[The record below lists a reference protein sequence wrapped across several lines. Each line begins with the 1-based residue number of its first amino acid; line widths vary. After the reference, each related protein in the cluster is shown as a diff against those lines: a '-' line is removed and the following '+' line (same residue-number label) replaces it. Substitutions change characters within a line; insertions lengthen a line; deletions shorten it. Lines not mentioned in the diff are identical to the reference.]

1 MPWINEE
8 QLAAARRVDLLT
20 YLQEREP
27 QELVRSAPGEYRTV
41 SHGSLVIS
49 NGAWYW
55 NRGHFGGVSALDY
68 LVKVRGLSLAEAVE
82 SVSGIRASYPSLS
95 LPVNRP
101 EPKREA
107 KPLILP
113 PQTKY
118 PRQLL
123 AYLQGRGIVADVI
136 RQCLDNG
143 SLYESRH
150 NGEAVCVFVGRDE
163 SGTARFGCMR
173 GINRDLKRDCAGS
186 DKRFSFNMP
195 ATEDDSGALAAFEA
209 PIDVQSHATLYPD
222 WSGHRLS
229 LGGTSDVALRAFL
242 EAHPHINRISLCLD
256 ADEAGRTA
264 ARQITSFLTGDERFA
279 HIAVTTDP
287 PPYGKKDYNEALL
300 HAVSLER
307 AHKPPGHRK
316 EAGFSME

>member
-1 MPWINEE
+1 M
-8 QLAAARRVDLLT
+8 
-20 YLQEREP
+20 
-27 QELVRSAPGEYRTV
+27 RSAPGEYRTV

-55 NRGHFGGVSALDY
+55 NRGQFGGRSALDY
-68 LVKVRGLSLAEAVE
+68 LVKVRGLSLMDAVE
-82 SVSGIRASYPSLS
+82 TVSGIRDSYPSLS

-123 AYLQGRGIVADVI
+123 AYLQGRGIGADVI

-143 SLYESRH
+143 TLYEGRH
-150 NGEAVCVFVGRDE
+150 RGEAVCVFVGRDG

-173 GINRDLKRDCAGS
+173 GINSDLKRDCSGS
-186 DKRFSFNMP
+186 DKCFSFSIL
-195 ATEDDSGALAAFEA
+195 ASDAASGALAAFEA
-209 PIDVQSHATLYPD
+209 PIDALSHATLFPD

-242 EAHPHINRISLCLD
+242 ERHPHISRISLCLD

-264 ARQITSFLTGDERFA
+264 ARQITAFLAGDERLS
-279 HIAVTTDP
+279 HIVVTTDP
-287 PPYGKKDYNEALL
+287 PPYGQKDYNEALL
-300 HAVSLER
+300 HAVRLER
-307 AHKPPGHRK
+307 AHKLPGHRK
-316 EAGFSME
+316 EAGFSIE

>member
-1 MPWINEE
+1 MAWIDKE
-8 QLAAARRVDLLT
+8 QLAEARRVDLLT

-55 NRGHFGGVSALDY
+55 NRGQFGGRSALDY
-68 LVKVRGLSLAEAVE
+68 LVKVRGLSLMDAVE
-82 SVSGIRASYPSLS
+82 TISGIRDSYPSLS

-107 KPLILP
+107 KPLLLP
-113 PQTKY
+113 PQAKY
-118 PRQLL
+118 PKQLL
-123 AYLQGRGIVADVI
+123 SYLQGRGISANVI

-143 SLYESRH
+143 TLYEGRY
-150 NGEAVCVFVGRDE
+150 NGEAVCVFVGKDE
-163 SGTARFGCMR
+163 SSTARFGCMR
-173 GINRDLKRDCAGS
+173 GINSDLKRDCSGS

-195 ATEDDSGALAAFEA
+195 AKDAASGALAAFEA
-209 PIDVQSHATLYPD
+209 PIDALSHAALHPD

-229 LGGTSDVALRAFL
+229 LGGTSNVALRAFL
-242 EAHPHINRISLCLD
+242 ERHPHINRVSLCLD

-264 ARQITSFLTGDERFA
+264 ARQITAFLAGDERFS
-279 HIAVTTDP
+279 HIMVTTDP
-287 PPYGKKDYNEALL
+287 PPYGQKDYNEALL
-300 HAVSLER
+300 HAVRLER
-307 AHKPPGHRK
+307 AHKLPGHRK

>member
-55 NRGHFGGVSALDY
+55 NRGQFGGRSALDY
-68 LVKVRGLSLAEAVE
+68 LIRVQDLSLMDAVE
-82 SVSGIRASYPSLS
+82 SVSGVRAPSFSPS

-123 AYLQGRGIVADVI
+123 AYLQRRDIDADVI

-143 SLYESRH
+143 SLYEGRYNS
-150 NGEAVCVFVGRDE
+150 EAVCVFVGHDDA
-163 SGTARFGCMR
+163 GVARFGCMR
-173 GINRDLKRDCAGS
+173 GINSDLKRDCSGS
-186 DKRFSFNMP
+186 DYDK
-195 ATEDDSGALAAFEA
+195 SG
-209 PIDVQSHATLYPD
+209 I
-222 WSGHRLS
+222 
-229 LGGTSDVALRAFL
+229 
-242 EAHPHINRISLCLD
+242 
-256 ADEAGRTA
+256 
-264 ARQITSFLTGDERFA
+264 
-279 HIAVTTDP
+279 
-287 PPYGKKDYNEALL
+287 
-300 HAVSLER
+300 
-307 AHKPPGHRK
+307 
-316 EAGFSME
+316 M

>member
-1 MPWINEE
+1 MPWITGE
-8 QLAAARRVDLLT
+8 QLAEARRVDLLT

-27 QELVRSAPGEYRTV
+27 QELVRSAPGEYRTK

-55 NRGHFGGVSALDY
+55 NQGQFGGRSALDY
-68 LVKVRGLSLAEAVE
+68 LVKVRSLSLMDAVE
-82 SVSGIRASYPSLS
+82 TVSGVRAPSFS
-95 LPVNRP
+95 PFLPVNRP
-101 EPKREA
+101 EPKRES
-107 KPLILP
+107 KPLSLP

-123 AYLQGRGIVADVI
+123 AYLQGRGIGPDVI

-143 SLYESRH
+143 SLYEGRH
-150 NGEAVCVFVGRDE
+150 NSEAVCVFVGHDDV
-163 SGTARFGCMR
+163 GVARFGCMR
-173 GINRDLKRDCAGS
+173 GISSDLKRDCSGS
-186 DKRFSFNMP
+186 DKRFSFSMP
-195 ATEDDSGALAAFEA
+195 ANDAASGALAAFEA
-209 PIDVQSHATLYPD
+209 PIDALSHATLYPE

-229 LGGTSDVALRAFL
+229 LGGTSDVALRSFL
-242 EAHPHINRISLCLD
+242 EHHPHINRVSLCLD

-264 ARQITSFLTGDERFA
+264 ARQITAFLAGDERFS
-279 HIAVTTDP
+279 HIMLTTDP

-300 HAVSLER
+300 HAVRLER

-316 EAGFSME
+316 EAGFSIE